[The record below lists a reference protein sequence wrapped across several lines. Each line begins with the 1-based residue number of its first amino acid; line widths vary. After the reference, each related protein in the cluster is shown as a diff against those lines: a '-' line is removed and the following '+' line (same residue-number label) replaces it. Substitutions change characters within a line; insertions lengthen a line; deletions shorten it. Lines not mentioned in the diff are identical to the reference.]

1 MGKKELEMKNNFNKD
16 QVLRSQ
22 GITLVISFLMFNLIV
37 NKTDYLILSV
47 LSLFILGYLGDWIS
61 KKFFRASLDRN
72 QNYSRRE
79 K

>member
-1 MGKKELEMKNNFNKD
+1 MENKFNKD

-37 NKTDYLILSV
+37 NETDYLILSV
-47 LSLFILGYLGDWIS
+47 LSLFILGHLGYWIS
-61 KKFFRASLDRN
+61 KKFFRASLGRN